1 MKGRAKL
8 RFDKIMTEQ
17 AATTVST
24 TKARRDQ
31 NLYGLS
37 VHLNLVLLRTHSWA
51 AAQAQAEVQESSIG
65 PSKTLWRNASCS
77 FL

>member
-1 MKGRAKL
+1 MKGRAKF

-17 AATTVST
+17 VATTVST

-37 VHLNLVLLRTHSWA
+37 VHLNLVLLRTHFGQQRRRKQKFKKA
-51 AAQAQAEVQESSIG
+51 
-65 PSKTLWRNASCS
+65 L
-77 FL
+77 